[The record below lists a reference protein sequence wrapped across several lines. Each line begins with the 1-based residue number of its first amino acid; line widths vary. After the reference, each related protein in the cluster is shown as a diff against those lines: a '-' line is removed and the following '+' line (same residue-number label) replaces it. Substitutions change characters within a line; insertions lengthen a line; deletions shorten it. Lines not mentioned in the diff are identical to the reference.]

1 MKKKRKILYWSPRV
15 LGILAILFISI
26 FALDAFEPGLTLW
39 QQLGA
44 FLIHLIPSFVLLLL
58 LLIAWKREMLGGIL
72 FFILGLVLSPVVFT
86 LNYNMNHSVWM
97 SLGIIGVITIPFVI
111 TGALFVANAMQ
122 KEGGV

>member
-1 MKKKRKILYWSPRV
+1 MKEKHKILYWSPRI

-39 QQLGA
+39 EQLGA
-44 FLIHLIPSFVLLLL
+44 FLIHLIPTFFLLLL

-72 FFILGLVLSPVVFT
+72 FLGLGLVLSPVVFT
-86 LNYNMNHSVWM
+86 LNYNMNHSVWI

-111 TGALFVANAMQ
+111 TGILFVAYAMQ